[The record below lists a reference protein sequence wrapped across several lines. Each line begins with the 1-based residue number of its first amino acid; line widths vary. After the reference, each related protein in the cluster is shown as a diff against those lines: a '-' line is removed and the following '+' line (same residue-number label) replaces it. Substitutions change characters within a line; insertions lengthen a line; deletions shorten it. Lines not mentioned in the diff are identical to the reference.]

1 MEEGDQFVIKDVPY
15 IYTLIEDMKYDL
27 KISYK
32 EHPTAR
38 SEYVIMKKALL
49 INAINA
55 GEVHQIDSTGAM
67 TAFKDVFI
75 KRVAKEFHEE
85 INKEVEVNNYFSF
98 SDL

>member
-1 MEEGDQFVIKDVPY
+1 MKVGDQFVIKGVPF

-32 EHPTAR
+32 DPTTAR

-49 INAINA
+49 MNAINA
-55 GEVHQIDSTGAM
+55 EEVHQIDSTGAM

-75 KRVAKEFHEE
+75 KRVVEEFHEE
-85 INKEVEVNNYFSF
+85 INKEVKVNNYFSF